1 MLKRLADQ
9 TLYEI
14 LEVPPDAS
22 SRDIAE
28 AVERAR
34 ALYGP
39 GSIATYTLMSSEEAS
54 LLTRRIE
61 EAQSTL
67 LDPDAR
73 RRYDELLGD
82 RSGAANAETSE
93 GDARWSPPARVL
105 PLVPQPDRE
114 EALREAEA
122 SAEESW
128 PLRPGHGAGA
138 HAPPPPPAA
147 EAPPIPQRPPP
158 IPLRREVS
166 GPAMTP
172 VPLPSVAQAAPEP
185 IPLVSAAGPGGA
197 PVPDATAWT
206 GEVLRRLR
214 EARGITLPQ
223 LSERIKV
230 TRHHIEN
237 IEGDRFALLPA
248 PVYLRGI
255 LLSMAR
261 ELRLDGQKVARSYLE
276 RVAAATAAPGVPRSR

>member
-1 MLKRLADQ
+1 VLKRLADQ

-82 RSGAANAETSE
+82 RSGAANAETAE
-93 GDARWSPPARVL
+93 ADARWSPPARVL

-128 PLRPGHGAGA
+128 PLRPGQVIT
-138 HAPPPPPAA
+138 PPPAA
-147 EAPPIPQRPPP
+147 EPPPAPQRPPP

-172 VPLPSVAQAAPEP
+172 VPLPSVAHAAPDP
-185 IPLVSAAGPGGA
+185 IPLVSAAGPGAA
-197 PVPDATAWT
+197 PAPDATAWT

-237 IEGDRFALLPA
+237 IEADRFGLLPA

-276 RVAAATAAPGVPRSR
+276 RVAAATAAPGAPRPR

>member
-73 RRYDELLGD
+73 RRYDDLLGD
-82 RSGAANAETSE
+82 RSGAANAETAE
-93 GDARWSPPARVL
+93 AEAGARWPQPARVL

-128 PLRPGHGAGA
+128 PLRPGHAAGA
-138 HAPPPPPAA
+138 SAPTPPPAP
-147 EAPPIPQRPPP
+147 EPPPLPARPPP

-172 VPLPSVAQAAPEP
+172 VPLPSQAAPEP
-185 IPLVSAAGPGGA
+185 IPLVAAAAPGGA
-197 PVPDATAWT
+197 PAPDATAWT

-214 EARGITLPQ
+214 EARGITLQQ

-237 IEGDRFALLPA
+237 IEGDRFGLLPA

-276 RVAAATAAPGVPRSR
+276 RVAAATPGPGAPRPR